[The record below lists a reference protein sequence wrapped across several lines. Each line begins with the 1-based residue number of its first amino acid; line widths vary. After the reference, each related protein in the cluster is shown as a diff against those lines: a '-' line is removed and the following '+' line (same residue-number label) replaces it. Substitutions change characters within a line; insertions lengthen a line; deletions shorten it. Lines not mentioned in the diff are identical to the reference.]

1 VRLVHA
7 KDGRVTSV
15 VIGKR
20 TIDATAF
27 RRRLGLQSTWFDV
40 GRISLT
46 ATADRVRFGKRIH
59 LDADVEGLGRARLER
74 RIGAGRWKPLATVGG
89 QSRVTVE
96 PRAHTLYRLD
106 VGGGIA
112 GPVVAVDVAPQLDV
126 TPAGADVL
134 AGAVEPAT
142 RGTISVWRRVAGGW
156 KLVAHPHLDAHG
168 TFHAPLK
175 LHAGDYRV
183 EIADD
188 GRYASATKNVHVTSR
203 LLASFGY

>member
-7 KDGRVTSV
+7 HDGRVTQV

-20 TIDATAF
+20 TIAAAAF
-27 RRRLGLQSTWFDV
+27 RRQLGLQSTWFDL
-40 GRISLT
+40 GRISLA
-46 ATADRVRFGKRIH
+46 ATADRVRYGGKIQ

-74 RIGAGRWKPLATVGG
+74 RIGAGRWTPLATVGG

-96 PRAHTLYRLD
+96 PRAHTLYRLEAGD
-106 VGGGIA
+106 VT

-126 TPAGADVL
+126 TPAGANVL
-134 AGAVEPAT
+134 AGAVEPESHGA
-142 RGTISVWRRVAGGW
+142 ISVWRRVAGGW
-156 KLVAHPHLDAHG
+156 RLVARPRLDARG

-175 LHAGDYRV
+175 LRAGDYRV
-183 EIADD
+183 EVADD
-188 GRYASATKNVHVTSR
+188 GRYASATTDVHVTSR